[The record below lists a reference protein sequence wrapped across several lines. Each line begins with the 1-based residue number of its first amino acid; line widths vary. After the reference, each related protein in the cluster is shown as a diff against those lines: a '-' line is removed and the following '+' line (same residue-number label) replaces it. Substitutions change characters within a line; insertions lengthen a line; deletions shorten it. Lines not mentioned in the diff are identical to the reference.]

1 LTVKTVPSSLVN
13 QPHERRVGMTKSS
26 AKTALSPAKR
36 DQILR
41 GACTLF
47 RELGYERTSV
57 DAIASTTGVSK
68 ATIYNHFRDK
78 KALFLAIVETE
89 NEEAR
94 GRFLALLE
102 TPSGDL
108 EADLRRIGEQLLLLI
123 GTPGSV
129 HRYRIVTAEVD
140 RFPELSRSLYE
151 CNILEGQ
158 RRMTLYF
165 ERAAAM
171 GLLTA
176 GDPAEAALDFAALC
190 AYQVSLLLHLG
201 IAEASPALIA
211 PHVDRAVR
219 TFLRAY
225 RPA

>member
-1 LTVKTVPSSLVN
+1 MCAFSGARVRA
-13 QPHERRVGMTKSS
+13 HERR
-26 AKTALSPAKR
+26 R
-36 DQILR
+36 DRVEDRRLR
-41 GACTLF
+41 
-47 RELGYERTSV
+47 RRR
-57 DAIASTTGVSK
+57 STT
-68 ATIYNHFRDK
+68 TFDDK
-78 KALFLAIVETE
+78 KALFLAIVEAE

-94 GRFLALLE
+94 ARFHALLE

-108 EADLRRIGEQLLLLI
+108 EADLRLIGEQLLRLI
-123 GTPGSV
+123 GTPSSV

-140 RFPELSRSLYE
+140 RFPALSRSLYE
-151 CNILEGQ
+151 CGVLEGQ

-165 ERAAAM
+165 ERALAM

-201 IAEASPALIA
+201 IAESSSPALVA
-211 PHVDRAVR
+211 PHLDRAVR